1 MIGLCD
7 LCLFGA
13 ARALRAPARGT
24 GRGTTAALYVPI
36 LSIPIGHRSRYA
48 IEYPDSTLP
57 RCVDAPLCTP
67 SFAHCVHVV
76 LFVFR
81 ELELPYRL

>member
-36 LSIPIGHRSRYA
+36 LSIPIGHRPTGRGY
-48 IEYPDSTLP
+48 
-57 RCVDAPLCTP
+57 V
-67 SFAHCVHVV
+67 
-76 LFVFR
+76 
-81 ELELPYRL
+81 

>member
-1 MIGLCD
+1 MTGLCD

-48 IEYPDSTLP
+48 IEYPIGPDLVAWTHRYVRRHSP
-57 RCVDAPLCTP
+57 IA
-67 SFAHCVHVV
+67 FM
-76 LFVFR
+76 
-81 ELELPYRL
+81 